1 MGAVLVLVV
10 RAPVQRTG
18 LYALRGH
25 RVFGVP
31 RGAVRGIEVVMGGR
45 RFSARRLDHGWEI
58 DGRGANPGTGD
69 ALEDLVETVARLRA
83 VDVFRPKDGTSYG
96 LEQPRGTITVTTAR
110 AVRRLLLGD
119 SNTAGSALYAHRGED
134 PRVIQVGTLLL
145 SEIERVFYHRDRPE
159 PPRARA
165 PFLSRACPSTTSR
178 RSSGTATS
186 PSSASGRPSPSSSRP
201 RCCGPTRS
209 VPRSNTLSG
218 RSRRPP
224 GPRAGAARAVGGP
237 RQRAV
242 AMTIAVA
249 ERRVHMKTSAV
260 GMRRHA
266 RRLTRPL

>member
-1 MGAVLVLVV
+1 MFLAALVAVGAVLVLVV

-165 PFLSRACPSTTSR
+165 PFPQSGLSFNKEPSLLRNGDEPFFSVRATVPVVE
-178 RSSGTATS
+178 
-186 PSSASGRPSPSSSRP
+186 PSP
-201 RCCGPTRS
+201 
-209 VPRSNTLSG
+209 L
-218 RSRRPP
+218 
-224 GPRAGAARAVGGP
+224 
-237 RQRAV
+237 
-242 AMTIAVA
+242 
-249 ERRVHMKTSAV
+249 
-260 GMRRHA
+260 
-266 RRLTRPL
+266 L